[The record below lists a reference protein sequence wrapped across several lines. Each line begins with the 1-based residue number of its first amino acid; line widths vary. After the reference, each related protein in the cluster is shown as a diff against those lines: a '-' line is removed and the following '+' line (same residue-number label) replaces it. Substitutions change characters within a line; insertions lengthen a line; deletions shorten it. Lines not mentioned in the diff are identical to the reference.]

1 MALELASPY
10 LGFALVDS
18 FVLVQIDGLYP
29 SCHPEH
35 IDNWVENLL
44 AKAYFNNL
52 VCNQIE
58 HLANFVN
65 ILRVLLADFVPF
77 ATIELISEH
86 P

>member
-1 MALELASPY
+1 MALELAYPY
-10 LGFALVDS
+10 LGLASVDS
-18 FVLVQIDGLYP
+18 FALVQIDGLDP

-35 IDNWVENLL
+35 IDNLVDNLL
-44 AKAYFNNL
+44 AKAYFDNL
-52 VCNQIE
+52 VCNQTE
-58 HLANFVN
+58 HLASFVN